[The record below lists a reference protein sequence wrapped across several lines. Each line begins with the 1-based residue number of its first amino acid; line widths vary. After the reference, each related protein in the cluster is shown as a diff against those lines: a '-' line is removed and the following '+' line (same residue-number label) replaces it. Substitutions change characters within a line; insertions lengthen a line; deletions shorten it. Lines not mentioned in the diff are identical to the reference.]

1 MKKVLILI
9 INIIIAL
16 MTPFLTFGVLWFTL
30 ENLKETVIGEF
41 ILRNLSSTSIFWIT
55 ISLAVVLVLLL
66 VIKFILRNQ
75 LSAKVNNLFIHLS
88 TWISCVI
95 MVGLTAVTFYLV
107 TPLTTNPID
116 INKAKKIGIGVILLL
131 LVSFH
136 IVSSKVYPI
145 IERKLNAYDTAIEMN
160 TIGRGSV
167 VFNNILKLVQLI
179 LPEILILILLC
190 MITSWNI
197 SNYFVLILV
206 ACLVPVLGNIV
217 SDFNTR
223 AEIKISNKKKE
234 DEMIKKIANKVK
246 R

>member
-1 MKKVLILI
+1 M
-9 INIIIAL
+9 
-16 MTPFLTFGVLWFTL
+16 
-30 ENLKETVIGEF
+30 
-41 ILRNLSSTSIFWIT
+41 
-55 ISLAVVLVLLL
+55 
-66 VIKFILRNQ
+66 
-75 LSAKVNNLFIHLS
+75 
-88 TWISCVI
+88 
-95 MVGLTAVTFYLV
+95 
-107 TPLTTNPID
+107 
-116 INKAKKIGIGVILLL
+116 L